1 MSYGTRGIAK
11 SRLGCLYELEV
22 CKEATTIELTPVK
35 SGLAFLIDTRPSE
48 VRRKVDVG
56 LESQSLSLSFN
67 KQLACIIKTQGR
79 GPE

>member
-1 MSYGTRGIAK
+1 
-11 SRLGCLYELEV
+11 
-22 CKEATTIELTPVK
+22 
-35 SGLAFLIDTRPSE
+35 
-48 VRRKVDVG
+48 VDVG